1 MQRGRLLKSSV
12 PILAPQHGCS
22 FPSHSGQVMLCTW
35 QSTAVNKGRK
45 AIGTCT
51 GGLDAGAQLPVWAV
65 GCVQHWGHC
74 CRSAQTKH
82 IIPRRVLPDCRRVP
96 FVYRSP
102 LLFYFFSFPLFTQS
116 AAVFTAH
123 YTTNPYFMSPTGPSC
138 PHSLLLPDKLI
149 RWKAPRRPRASE
161 HYHLEARQ
169 KY

>member
-1 MQRGRLLKSSV
+1 MRQERLPKPSV
-12 PILAPQHGCS
+12 NVLAPQHGCS
-22 FPSHSGQVMLCTW
+22 FPSQSWTGAALPVAQHSRERGAEDHGHAPQ
-35 QSTAVNKGRK
+35 
-45 AIGTCT
+45 
-51 GGLDAGAQLPVWAV
+51 GLDAGHSSVCSTGLVAAGQPEQSTHHPLPCAAMLVT
-65 GCVQHWGHC
+65 
-74 CRSAQTKH
+74 SAF
-82 IIPRRVLPDCRRVP
+82 LEL
-96 FVYRSP
+96 FS

-149 RWKAPRRPRASE
+149 RWKAPWRPRASE